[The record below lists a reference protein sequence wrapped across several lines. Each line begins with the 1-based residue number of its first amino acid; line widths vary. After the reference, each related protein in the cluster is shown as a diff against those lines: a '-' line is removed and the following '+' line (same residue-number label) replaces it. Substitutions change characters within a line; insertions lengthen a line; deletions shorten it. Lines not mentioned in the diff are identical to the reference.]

1 VHAGNLS
8 EFCNSYKAGRIRAC
22 ASGRDC
28 VIFSFVLTVISWYTA
43 RRSRRELTE
52 WVQRALTDKPTLLA
66 IVADKYTQESHLRPF
81 APVAERFGD
90 RLHVILAAEW
100 EQSDRER
107 DGEVALSQLGLS
119 PAARQRVLHDEG
131 KRRTGVVL
139 RQKQPVALIE
149 LFFEERGYTTLDG
162 RPDPRADEIGARE
175 DRVVRQLE
183 DLLVRLPP
191 PPPAP
196 SRALQPGEHDFS
208 PQGLCRFCGQ
218 GKATLTACPGTKR
231 DDGPRRDRF
240 ELIELD

>member
-8 EFCNSYKAGRIRAC
+8 EFRNSHKARA
-22 ASGRDC
+22 APARPGLRYLLL
-28 VIFSFVLTVISWYTA
+28 VLTVISWYSA
-43 RRSRRELTE
+43 RRSRRELAE

-100 EQSDRER
+100 EQPERER
-107 DGEVALSQLGLS
+107 DGELALAQLGLA

-131 KRRTGVVL
+131 KGRTGVVL

-162 RPDPRADEIGARE
+162 RPDPRADEIRARE
-175 DRVVRQLE
+175 DHVVRQLE

-191 PPPAP
+191 PPPPP
-196 SRALQPGEHDFS
+196 SRALKPGEHDFS
-208 PQGLCRFCGQ
+208 PQGLCRFCAQ
-218 GKATLTACPGTKR
+218 GKATLTACPGTRR